1 MKSGKRLTMARQKS
15 EDRRQA
21 IIDAAIALI
30 AREGLG
36 AATAAIAKEA
46 GVANGSVFTYFPTK
60 NDLLNQLY
68 LEIKSEVIATVD
80 EGFADAGGER
90 AQMLHMWT
98 RWTGWGARNP
108 QKRRVLA
115 QLSASDLVPEEV
127 KVAGYTAASRSVNL
141 VQQVARQGALKDQA
155 PAFAGAIVESMAAT
169 TMDFMIRDP
178 AHADQISLSAFEAL
192 WKALS

>member
-1 MKSGKRLTMARQKS
+1 MARQRS

-46 GVANGSVFTYFPTK
+46 GVANGSLFTYFPTK

-68 LEIKSEVIATVD
+68 LEIKSELIATVD
-80 EGFADAGGER
+80 EGFADAGDER

-115 QLSASDLVPEEV
+115 QLSASDLVPEEA

-141 VQQVARQGALKDQA
+141 VQQVARQGALKHQA
-155 PAFAGAIVESMAAT
+155 PAFAGAIVESLAAT

>member
-1 MKSGKRLTMARQKS
+1 MARQKN

-21 IIDAAIALI
+21 IVDAAVTLI

-46 GVANGSVFTYFPTK
+46 GISNGSLFTYFPTK
-60 NDLLNQLY
+60 NDLLKQLY
-68 LEIKSEVIATVD
+68 LEIKSEVIASVD
-80 EGFADAGGER
+80 EGLSDAISER
-90 AQMLHMWT
+90 AQLLHMWT
-98 RWTGWGARNP
+98 RWTAWGANNP

-115 QLSASDLVPEEV
+115 QLRASDLIPEEV
-127 KVAGYTAASRSVNL
+127 KIAGYTAASRSVNL
-141 VQQVARQGALKDQA
+141 VQHVARQGALKDQV
-155 PAFAGAIVESMAAT
+155 PAFAGAIVESLADT

-178 AHADQISLSAFEAL
+178 THADQISLSAFDAL